1 MAISEEASMIIGIII
16 IGVVFGA
23 ACFLVTAIGQGWL

>member
-23 ACFLVTAIGQGWL
+23 ACFLFTAIGQGWL